1 MLRITLPVLPL
12 PQTGVN
18 VVITEA
24 FLNSEIEDIERESE
38 KARVFLIQADAT
50 VRAYKVL
57 IGKIQTPEVVPQ
69 EQ

>member
-1 MLRITLPVLPL
+1 
-12 PQTGVN
+12 